1 MRPRS
6 SHVGRAAS
14 LCVRR
19 GRGGPQHGRG
29 ALQRGQLGGQLRRS
43 ARRSAPAP
51 GFTEGTAGGVRKALL
66 SCSLPEERGL
76 RGAELSGRHG
86 GAFGVQAQMVRTAC
100 ARQEV
105 TGAGL
110 DKTEPCVAWKQ
121 RKQCV
126 HSGGDGHGPA
136 LTERRTARC
145 VRVPVCTCA
154 CPCVRVCAC
163 GVCPCLCAR
172 VCACACV
179 HVCVSPC
186 VHVCACVPMCTCV
199 CMHVC
204 VCACLCVPM
213 CACVCACV
221 CACIRVHACVSL
233 CVPACAVPVFTCVC
247 AREGPRLGRRGG
259 GERAPAPKLL
269 PFISVLCN
277 YA

>member
-1 MRPRS
+1 M
-6 SHVGRAAS
+6 
-14 LCVRR
+14 
-19 GRGGPQHGRG
+19 
-29 ALQRGQLGGQLRRS
+29 
-43 ARRSAPAP
+43 
-51 GFTEGTAGGVRKALL
+51 RKALL
-66 SCSLPEERGL
+66 SCSLPEKRGL

-100 ARQEV
+100 VRQEV

-145 VRVPVCTCA
+145 VCVPVCTCA
-154 CPCVRVCAC
+154 CPCVHVCAC

-186 VHVCACVPMCTCV
+186 VHVCACVPVCTCV
-199 CMHVC
+199 C
-204 VCACLCVPM
+204 ACM
-213 CACVCACV
+213 C
-221 CACIRVHACVSL
+221 VHACVSL
-233 CVPACAVPVFTCVC
+233 CVPACAVPVFTCAC
-247 AREGPRLGRRGG
+247 AREGPRFGRRGAG
-259 GERAPAPKLL
+259 RGRPRRSCCRLSLCCAIMRNFSLSLL
-269 PFISVLCN
+269 FPECCALDK
-277 YA
+277 Y